1 METTNRVSEILKQQ
15 DADWAVLTGPDS
27 VCYATGHIVG
37 IEIGP
42 TPFSGGPTTAFVSRD
57 GAVGVVCP
65 NVEAGCVPNGVES
78 EIYVGF
84 ACSVTDQI
92 KNYNAAVRRMIE
104 RLGIKGDFA
113 VEQAGF
119 TAALA
124 ELLPGNTVPID
135 MPLARARAVKT
146 APELEKLRYSAQV
159 AAAGQEAARKI
170 SLSGISEVEAL
181 AHIRGV
187 MERMAGERCALAGEY
202 VSGVDRTS
210 QLGTPPGAQ
219 VIGNG
224 DPIVC
229 DLAPRVNGY
238 WGDSC
243 GSFIVGTAMPE
254 AYEPMFD
261 TAFAAL
267 QLAISEIRPGL
278 RIDTLDGI
286 IRAFMEKQGY
296 SYPHHTGHGIG
307 TSVHEFPRIVPDET
321 STFEENMVMMVEPG
335 SYVPGLGGLR
345 VEYMLQVTATGAE
358 IMAPFKIDCHL

>member
-1 METTNRVSEILKQQ
+1 METTDRVVEILKQLNVG
-15 DADWAVLTGPDS
+15 WAVLTGPDS

-65 NVEAGCVPNGVES
+65 NVEAGSVPDDIES
-78 EIYVGF
+78 EIYLGF
-84 ACSVTDQI
+84 DCAVTDQVG
-92 KNYNAAVRRMIE
+92 NYRAAVSRLIE

-124 ELLPGNTVPID
+124 DLLPGRRVSID
-135 MPLARARAVKT
+135 TPLARVRAVKT
-146 APELEKLRYSAQV
+146 APELEKLRFCAEV
-159 AAAGQEAARKI
+159 AAAGQETARKV
-170 SLSGISEVEAL
+170 SVEGTSELEAL

-202 VSGVDRTS
+202 VSGIDRTS

-219 VIGNG
+219 VVSVG

-243 GSFIVGTAMPE
+243 GAFVVGNAFPD
-254 AYEPMFD
+254 AYEPMYK
-261 TAFAAL
+261 AAYEAL
-267 QLAISEIRPGL
+267 ELAVSELRPGL
-278 RIDTLDGI
+278 QVSVFDKT
-286 IRAFMEKQGY
+286 IRSFMQKHGY

-307 TSVHEFPRIVPDET
+307 TSVHEFPRILPDEP
-321 STFEENMVMMVEPG
+321 SVFEENMVLMVEPG
-335 SYVPGLGGLR
+335 SYVPGIGGLR
-345 VEYMLQVTATGAE
+345 VEYMLRVTAGGAE
-358 IMAPFKIDCHL
+358 IMAPFKLDCRL